1 MLIQSHTKQLGKKL
15 LIGIKLTAKWLL
27 IQFLFYLIYGLI
39 DYALEQLLFGWNF
52 RRDFTIWG
60 LWLGVNLNTVLFA
73 FWHAFFDKKRQWW
86 TIIFPWLI
94 LLGLTLYLRIDDRNF
109 RWDPFDHYLILA
121 WISPLFGITIQCIW
135 YGIKH
140 IIKMNKDIDAVGKE

>member
-1 MLIQSHTKQLGKKL
+1 MKGCRNRVLVAL
-15 LIGIKLTAKWLL
+15 KLTAKWWL
-27 IQFLFYLIYGLI
+27 IQFLFVIIYGVL
-39 DYALEQLLFGWNF
+39 DYVLSEVLMGWNTHG
-52 RRDFTIWG
+52 DLTSWG
-60 LWLGVNLNTVLFA
+60 LWYGVALNTVLFA

-121 WISPLFGITIQCIW
+121 WISPLFGMTIQCIW
-135 YGIKH
+135 FGIKH

>member
-1 MLIQSHTKQLGKKL
+1 MNSIGKKL
-15 LIGIKLTAKWLL
+15 LTGIKLTAKWWL
-27 IQFLFYLIYGLI
+27 IQLLFYIIYGQI
-39 DYALEQLLFGWNF
+39 DYALGHLLWGWNSC
-52 RRDFTIWG
+52 RDFTANGIW
-60 LWLGVNLNTVLFA
+60 WGVEWNTVLFA

-94 LLGLTLYLRIDDRNF
+94 LLGLLLYLRIDDRNF

-140 IIKMNKDIDAVGKE
+140 LIKMNKDIDAVGKE

>member
-1 MLIQSHTKQLGKKL
+1 MEQIGNKL
-15 LIGIKLTAKWLL
+15 LTGIKLTAKWWL
-27 IQFLFYLIYGLI
+27 IQLLFVIIYGVI
-39 DYALEQLLFGWNF
+39 DNALGKLLFGWIP
-52 RRDFTIWG
+52 RVDFTIWG
-60 LWLGVNLNTVLFA
+60 LWFGVALNTVLFA

>member
-1 MLIQSHTKQLGKKL
+1 MKQLDKKL

-39 DYALEQLLFGWNF
+39 DCALEQLLFGWNF

-135 YGIKH
+135 FGIKH
-140 IIKMNKDIDAVGKE
+140 IINCFIKNNNLKQ